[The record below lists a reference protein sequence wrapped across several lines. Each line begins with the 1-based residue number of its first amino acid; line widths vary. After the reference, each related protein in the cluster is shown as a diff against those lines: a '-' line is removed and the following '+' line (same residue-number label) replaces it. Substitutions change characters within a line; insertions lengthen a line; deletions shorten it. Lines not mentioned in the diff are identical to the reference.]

1 MAALTKLDS
10 DMATYIHDN
19 TDDEFTHQNFLNAYL
34 VSKGADP
41 VHLEKFRTLKGSSAT
56 GSSGILSPALP
67 FFRLPKKLEETRIN
81 KSDLQFRYRVD

>member
-1 MAALTKLDS
+1 
-10 DMATYIHDN
+10 MATYIHDN
-19 TDDEFTHQNFLNAYL
+19 TDDEFTHQNFMNVYL

-81 KSDLQFRYRVD
+81 NSDLQFRYRVD